1 MNPLSAPSV
10 RFLLCLGVFTSG
22 PASLTTSV
30 TAANANS
37 PAPVMMKAAD
47 RVPWTNLAELEAFA
61 ARGHLQACAQLG
73 EQLLRGDGVAQNI
86 PRALPLL
93 EQAARGGVGSAMF
106 RLGMVY
112 EEGQGVTRDR
122 LRALEYF
129 RAAAA
134 AGEAEGFFNVG
145 AAYVGAHGVKRDY
158 TEGLA
163 WIILAAQR
171 GAGGN
176 TEQTVRDRILKLRR
190 PEWIHAA
197 ETRAP
202 ALNVGLDAGEI
213 PIGGGLVFYEIRVG
227 HGIEEPGL
235 SGLGDMVKVSA
246 LVGKG
251 VAGEKAGFVGN
262 HLHVDGTEHMMERHA
277 GVQIAEPSFKAETGQ
292 VIAF

>member
-10 RFLLCLGVFTSG
+10 RLLLCLGVFTSG
-22 PASLTTSV
+22 LASLITGV
-30 TAANANS
+30 TAAERTGS
-37 PAPVMMKAAD
+37 APVLMKAAD

-93 EQAARGGVGSAMF
+93 EQAARGGVGSAIF

-134 AGEAEGFFNVG
+134 AGEPEGFFNVG

-163 WIILAAQR
+163 WIILAAKR

-190 PEWIHAA
+190 PEWIRAA
-197 ETRAP
+197 EARAP
-202 ALNVGLDAGEI
+202 VIEGELAAK
-213 PIGGGLVFYEIRVG
+213 PLADFL
-227 HGIEEPGL
+227 PTCA
-235 SGLGDMVKVSA
+235 A
-246 LVGKG
+246 LVPPRA
-251 VAGEKAGFVGN
+251 VAPAAPAPVVTAPVEKAPGPGKIQPATPA
-262 HLHVDGTEHMMERHA
+262 LTLP
-277 GVQIAEPSFKAETGQ
+277 IAPPP
-292 VIAF
+292 AFDLPPPPPKTAPPKP

>member
-1 MNPLSAPSV
+1 MNPLAAPSV
-10 RFLLCLGVFTSG
+10 RFLLCLGAFASG
-22 PASLTTSV
+22 PASLTTSI
-30 TAANANS
+30 TAAERTGS
-37 PAPVMMKAAD
+37 APVLMKAAD
-47 RVPWTNLAELEAFA
+47 GVPWTNLAELEAFA

-93 EQAARGGVGSAMF
+93 ESAARGGIGSAIF

-112 EEGQGVTRDR
+112 EEGQGVIRDR

-134 AGEAEGFFNVG
+134 AGEPEGFFNVG

-163 WIILAAQR
+163 WIILAAKR

-190 PEWIHAA
+190 PEWIRAA
-197 ETRAP
+197 ETRALAIERELAAKKPADFLPTSAALVPPRAAAPAAPAPVITAPVVKATVPGKIQPAAP
-202 ALNVGLDAGEI
+202 ALTL
-213 PIGGGLVFYEIRVG
+213 PIA
-227 HGIEEPGL
+227 P
-235 SGLGDMVKVSA
+235 
-246 LVGKG
+246 
-251 VAGEKAGFVGN
+251 
-262 HLHVDGTEHMMERHA
+262 
-277 GVQIAEPSFKAETGQ
+277 PP
-292 VIAF
+292 AFDLPPPPPKTAPPKP

>member
-22 PASLTTSV
+22 LAGLTTSV
-30 TAANANS
+30 TAAERTGS
-37 PAPVMMKAAD
+37 APVLMKAAD

-93 EQAARGGVGSAMF
+93 EQAARGGIGSAIF

-122 LRALEYF
+122 LCALEYF

-134 AGEAEGFFNVG
+134 AGEPEGFFNVG

-163 WIILAAQR
+163 WIILAAKR

-190 PEWIHAA
+190 PEWIRAA
-197 ETRAP
+197 EARAP
-202 ALNVGLDAGEI
+202 AIERELAAKPLADFLPAFGPLVPPRAAAPAAPAPVITAPVQKAPVPGKIQPAAPALTL
-213 PIGGGLVFYEIRVG
+213 PIAPPPAFDL
-227 HGIEEPGL
+227 PPPP
-235 SGLGDMVKVSA
+235 KTA
-246 LVGKG
+246 
-251 VAGEKAGFVGN
+251 
-262 HLHVDGTEHMMERHA
+262 
-277 GVQIAEPSFKAETGQ
+277 PSKP
-292 VIAF
+292 

>member
-1 MNPLSAPSV
+1 MSTNSQTNRMQPRYPSSIRRLVLLVALAPALPALATANTSA
-10 RFLLCLGVFTSG
+10 
-22 PASLTTSV
+22 
-30 TAANANS
+30 

-93 EQAARGGVGSAMF
+93 EQAARGGIGSAIF

-134 AGEAEGFFNVG
+134 AGEPEGFFNVG

-163 WIILAAQR
+163 WIILAAKR

-190 PEWIHAA
+190 PEWITAA
-197 ETRAP
+197 EARAP
-202 ALNVGLDAGEI
+202 AIERELAAKKAAALLPVSPSLAPAPAAKPAPAPTLTPAA
-213 PIGGGLVFYEIRVG
+213 PIAPAPAKIQPAAPALPLPFAS
-227 HGIEEPGL
+227 PPTFDL
-235 SGLGDMVKVSA
+235 PPPPPPKSAPVK
-246 LVGKG
+246 
-251 VAGEKAGFVGN
+251 
-262 HLHVDGTEHMMERHA
+262 
-277 GVQIAEPSFKAETGQ
+277 P
-292 VIAF
+292 

>member
-10 RFLLCLGVFTSG
+10 RFFFYLGAFTAG
-22 PASLTTSV
+22 PASLTTSIA
-30 TAANANS
+30 AANPS
-37 PAPVMMKAAD
+37 APPPLMMKAGD
-47 RVPWTNLAELEAFA
+47 RVPWTNVAELEAFA

-73 EQLLRGDGVAQNI
+73 EQLLRGDGIGQNI

-93 EQAARGGVGSAMF
+93 EQAARGGIGSAIF

-134 AGEAEGFFNVG
+134 AGEPEGFFNVG

-163 WIILAAQR
+163 WIILAAKR

-190 PEWIHAA
+190 PEWITAA
-197 ETRAP
+197 EARAP
-202 ALNVGLDAGEI
+202 A
-213 PIGGGLVFYEIRVG
+213 
-227 HGIEEPGL
+227 IERELAAKKSTALLPASSPSLAPAPAPGPAPTIAPLAPKAPAPAKIEPAAPTL
-235 SGLGDMVKVSA
+235 PLPFASPPTFDLPPPPPPKSAPVK
-246 LVGKG
+246 
-251 VAGEKAGFVGN
+251 
-262 HLHVDGTEHMMERHA
+262 
-277 GVQIAEPSFKAETGQ
+277 P
-292 VIAF
+292 

>member
-1 MNPLSAPSV
+1 MNPLAAPSV
-10 RFLLCLGVFTSG
+10 RFLLCLGTFASG
-22 PASLTTSV
+22 PASLITGV
-30 TAANANS
+30 TAAERTGS
-37 PAPVMMKAAD
+37 APVLMKAAD

-93 EQAARGGVGSAMF
+93 ESAARGGIGSAIF

-134 AGEAEGFFNVG
+134 AGEPEGFFNVG

-163 WIILAAQR
+163 WIILAAKR

-190 PEWIHAA
+190 PEWIRAA
-197 ETRAP
+197 ETRALAIERELAAKKPAEFLPTSAALVPPRAVAPAAPAPVVTAPVEKAPGPGKIQPATP
-202 ALNVGLDAGEI
+202 ALTL
-213 PIGGGLVFYEIRVG
+213 PIA
-227 HGIEEPGL
+227 P
-235 SGLGDMVKVSA
+235 
-246 LVGKG
+246 
-251 VAGEKAGFVGN
+251 
-262 HLHVDGTEHMMERHA
+262 
-277 GVQIAEPSFKAETGQ
+277 PP
-292 VIAF
+292 AFDLPTPPPKTAPPKP

>member
-1 MNPLSAPSV
+1 MNPLAAPSV
-10 RFLLCLGVFTSG
+10 RFLLCLGAFASG
-22 PASLTTSV
+22 PASLITGV
-30 TAANANS
+30 TAAERTGS
-37 PAPVMMKAAD
+37 APVLMKAD
-47 RVPWTNLAELEAFA
+47 DGVPWTNLSELEAFA

-93 EQAARGGVGSAMF
+93 ESAARGGIGSAIF

-134 AGEAEGFFNVG
+134 AGEPEGFFNVG

-163 WIILAAQR
+163 WIILAAKR

-190 PEWIHAA
+190 PEWIRAA

-202 ALNVGLDAGEI
+202 A
-213 PIGGGLVFYEIRVG
+213 
-227 HGIEEPGL
+227 IERELAAKKPADFL
-235 SGLGDMVKVSA
+235 PASAA
-246 LVGKG
+246 LVPPRA
-251 VAGEKAGFVGN
+251 VAPAAPASVIAAPVEKAPVSGKIQPAAPA
-262 HLHVDGTEHMMERHA
+262 LTLP
-277 GVQIAEPSFKAETGQ
+277 IAPLP
-292 VIAF
+292 AFDLPPPPPKTAPPKP

>member
-22 PASLTTSV
+22 LAGLTTSV
-30 TAANANS
+30 TAAERTGS
-37 PAPVMMKAAD
+37 APVLMKAAD

-93 EQAARGGVGSAMF
+93 EQAARGGIGSAIF

-134 AGEAEGFFNVG
+134 AGEPEGFFNVG

-163 WIILAAQR
+163 WIILAAKR

-190 PEWIHAA
+190 PEWIRAA
-197 ETRAP
+197 ETRALAIERELAAKKPADFLPTSAALVPPRAVAPAAPASVIAAPVEKAPVPGKIQPAAP
-202 ALNVGLDAGEI
+202 ALTL
-213 PIGGGLVFYEIRVG
+213 PIA
-227 HGIEEPGL
+227 P
-235 SGLGDMVKVSA
+235 
-246 LVGKG
+246 
-251 VAGEKAGFVGN
+251 
-262 HLHVDGTEHMMERHA
+262 
-277 GVQIAEPSFKAETGQ
+277 PP
-292 VIAF
+292 AFDLPPPPPKTAPPKP

>member
-10 RFLLCLGVFTSG
+10 RLLLCLGVFTSG
-22 PASLTTSV
+22 LASLITGV
-30 TAANANS
+30 TAAERTGS
-37 PAPVMMKAAD
+37 APVLMKAAD

-93 EQAARGGVGSAMF
+93 ESAARGGIGSAIF

-134 AGEAEGFFNVG
+134 AGEPEGFFNVG

-163 WIILAAQR
+163 WIILAAKR

-190 PEWIHAA
+190 PEWIRAA
-197 ETRAP
+197 ETRALAIERELAAKPLADFLPTSAALVPPRAVALAAPAPVITAPVEKAPVPGKIQPAAP
-202 ALNVGLDAGEI
+202 ALTL
-213 PIGGGLVFYEIRVG
+213 PIA
-227 HGIEEPGL
+227 P
-235 SGLGDMVKVSA
+235 
-246 LVGKG
+246 
-251 VAGEKAGFVGN
+251 
-262 HLHVDGTEHMMERHA
+262 
-277 GVQIAEPSFKAETGQ
+277 PP
-292 VIAF
+292 AFDLPPPPPKTAPPKP

>member
-22 PASLTTSV
+22 LSSLTTSV
-30 TAANANS
+30 TAANANT
-37 PAPVMMKAAD
+37 PVPVLMKAAD

-86 PRALPLL
+86 PCALPLL

-129 RAAAA
+129 CAAA

-163 WIILAAQR
+163 WIILAAKR
-171 GAGGN
+171 GVGGN

-190 PEWIHAA
+190 PEWIRAA
-197 ETRAP
+197 EIRAP
-202 ALNVGLDAGEI
+202 AIEGELAAKKAAAFL
-213 PIGGGLVFYEIRVG
+213 PASAALVPLRAVAPAAPAPVITAPVQRALV
-227 HGIEEPGL
+227 P
-235 SGLGDMVKVSA
+235 VKIQPAASA
-246 LVGKG
+246 LS
-251 VAGEKAGFVGN
+251 
-262 HLHVDGTEHMMERHA
+262 LP
-277 GVQIAEPSFKAETGQ
+277 IAPPP
-292 VIAF
+292 AFDLPPPPLPKTAPLKP

>member
-22 PASLTTSV
+22 LAGLTTSV
-30 TAANANS
+30 TAAERTGS
-37 PAPVMMKAAD
+37 APVLMKAAD

-86 PRALPLL
+86 PRALPLQ
-93 EQAARGGVGSAMF
+93 EQAARGGIGSAIF

-134 AGEAEGFFNVG
+134 AGDPEGFFNVG
-145 AAYVGAHGVKRDY
+145 AAYDGAHGVKRDD

-163 WIILAAQR
+163 WIILAAKR

-190 PEWIHAA
+190 PEWIRAA
-197 ETRAP
+197 EARAP
-202 ALNVGLDAGEI
+202 AIERELAAKPLADFLPASGPLVPPRAAAPAAPAPVITAPVQKAPVPGKIQPAAPALTL
-213 PIGGGLVFYEIRVG
+213 PIAPPPAFDL
-227 HGIEEPGL
+227 PPPPPP
-235 SGLGDMVKVSA
+235 KTA
-246 LVGKG
+246 
-251 VAGEKAGFVGN
+251 
-262 HLHVDGTEHMMERHA
+262 
-277 GVQIAEPSFKAETGQ
+277 PSKL
-292 VIAF
+292 

>member
-22 PASLTTSV
+22 LAGLTTSV
-30 TAANANS
+30 TAAERTGS
-37 PAPVMMKAAD
+37 APVLMKAAD

-93 EQAARGGVGSAMF
+93 EQAARGGIGSAIF

-134 AGEAEGFFNVG
+134 AGEPEGFFNVG

-163 WIILAAQR
+163 WIILAAKR

-190 PEWIHAA
+190 PEWIRAA
-197 ETRAP
+197 EARAP
-202 ALNVGLDAGEI
+202 AIERELAAKPLADFLPAFGPLVPPRAAAPAAPAPVITAPVQKAPVPGKIQPAAPALTL
-213 PIGGGLVFYEIRVG
+213 PIAPPPAFDL
-227 HGIEEPGL
+227 PPPP
-235 SGLGDMVKVSA
+235 KTA
-246 LVGKG
+246 
-251 VAGEKAGFVGN
+251 
-262 HLHVDGTEHMMERHA
+262 
-277 GVQIAEPSFKAETGQ
+277 PSKP
-292 VIAF
+292 

>member
-1 MNPLSAPSV
+1 MIPLYAPSV
-10 RFLLCLGVFTSG
+10 RFLFCLGAFASG
-22 PASLTTSV
+22 PASLTTKV
-30 TAANANS
+30 AAANT
-37 PAPVMMKAAD
+37 PAPVVMKAAD

-93 EQAARGGVGSAMF
+93 EQAARGGIGSAIF

-134 AGEAEGFFNVG
+134 AGEPEGFFNVG

-163 WIILAAQR
+163 WIILAAKR

-190 PEWIHAA
+190 PEWITAA
-197 ETRAP
+197 EARAP
-202 ALNVGLDAGEI
+202 VIERELAAKKTAALL
-213 PIGGGLVFYEIRVG
+213 P
-227 HGIEEPGL
+227 
-235 SGLGDMVKVSA
+235 VS
-246 LVGKG
+246 
-251 VAGEKAGFVGN
+251 
-262 HLHVDGTEHMMERHA
+262 
-277 GVQIAEPSFKAETGQ
+277 PSFAPAPAATPAPAPTLTPGGHAP
-292 VIAF
+292 IAHTPIAQAARVQNEAPSFGGAPDFAPLLG

>member
-1 MNPLSAPSV
+1 MNPLAAPSV
-10 RFLLCLGVFTSG
+10 RFLLCLGAFASG
-22 PASLTTSV
+22 PASFTTSV
-30 TAANANS
+30 TAAERTGS
-37 PAPVMMKAAD
+37 APVLMKAD
-47 RVPWTNLAELEAFA
+47 DGVPWTNLAELEAFA
-61 ARGHLQACAQLG
+61 GRGHLQASAQLG

-93 EQAARGGVGSAMF
+93 ESAARGGVGSATF

-122 LRALEYF
+122 LRALEFF

-134 AGEAEGFFNVG
+134 DGEPEGFFNVG

-163 WIILAAQR
+163 WIILAAKR

-190 PEWIHAA
+190 PEWIRAA

-202 ALNVGLDAGEI
+202 A
-213 PIGGGLVFYEIRVG
+213 
-227 HGIEEPGL
+227 IERELAAKKPADFL
-235 SGLGDMVKVSA
+235 PTSAA
-246 LVGKG
+246 LVPPRAAAPAAPAP
-251 VAGEKAGFVGN
+251 VITAPVEKAPVPGKIQPAAPA
-262 HLHVDGTEHMMERHA
+262 LTLP
-277 GVQIAEPSFKAETGQ
+277 IAPPP
-292 VIAF
+292 AFDLPPPPPKTAPPKP

>member
-10 RFLLCLGVFTSG
+10 RFLLCLGSFTSG

-134 AGEAEGFFNVG
+134 AGEPEGFFNVG

-158 TEGLA
+158 AEGLA

-190 PEWIHAA
+190 PEWIYAA

-202 ALNVGLDAGEI
+202 AIEGELAAKKAADFL
-213 PIGGGLVFYEIRVG
+213 PA
-227 HGIEEPGL
+227 
-235 SGLGDMVKVSA
+235 SAA
-246 LVGKG
+246 LVPLRA
-251 VAGEKAGFVGN
+251 VAPA
-262 HLHVDGTEHMMERHA
+262 A
-277 GVQIAEPSFKAETGQ
+277 PAP
-292 VIAF
+292 VIAAPVQKSPVPGKIQPAAPALTLPIAPPPAFDLPPPPPPKTAPPKP